1 MSKLV
6 NPIDKP
12 KGKLFVVGTGPGD
25 SELVAPRALAAIQ
38 ASSDLVAYGLYLDLL
53 GAVCQGKIHHDLPL
67 GEEIGRA
74 RLALDLAASGKATA
88 LISSGDI
95 GIYAMATLVFELLDL
110 QLSGQENSPQWL
122 DVEIEVIPGISAM
135 QAGASRVG
143 AMLGHDFCTISL
155 SDLLTPWQTIEK
167 RIHSAGSGD
176 FVVSFYNPVSKKR
189 DWQLNTARDIL
200 LQYRPASTPVLIGR
214 QLTRP
219 DEHIRIITLDQL
231 DAKDVDMFT
240 LVSVGNSESRHIVNG
255 EKEWVYTPR
264 GYKKKL

>member
-1 MSKLV
+1 MSKLFIV
-6 NPIDKP
+6 S
-12 KGKLFVVGTGPGD
+12 TGPGD
-25 SELVAPRALAAIQ
+25 AQLMAPRAHAAI
-38 ASSDLVAYGLYLDLL
+38 ADSSDLVAYGLYLQIL
-53 GAVCQGKIHHDLPL
+53 GDVCNGKQHHDLPL

-74 RLALDLAASGKATA
+74 RLALDLAASGKTTS

-95 GIYAMATLVFELLDL
+95 GIYAMATLVFELLDM
-110 QLSGQENSPQWL
+110 QLEGKENHPEWL
-122 DVEIEVIPGISAM
+122 AVELEVIPGISAM

-155 SDLLTPWQTIEK
+155 SDLLTPWETILKRIEK
-167 RIHSAGSGD
+167 AGEGD

-189 DWQLNTARDIL
+189 DWQLNKARDIL
-200 LQYRPASTPVLIGR
+200 LQHRPASTPVLIGR

-219 DEHIRIITLDQL
+219 EEQVTIIRLDEL

-255 EKEWVYTPR
+255 TREWVYTPR